1 MNDHPKAALWW
12 RVSTDDQRE
21 ISPETQI
28 LEAKAM
34 ATADGYAVASEHV
47 IGTGWS
53 SLSVWESPEMER
65 LKELIRSGT
74 VQAVYMYDADRAPS
88 KPAHRLLFRAYCE
101 QFRVVIRCRHGQIP
115 AGEMS
120 ELLEFLS
127 AWQKE
132 RQVLRAQQ
140 GSRDGLRD
148 RVRIKK
154 LPASNKAP
162 YGYRWDGTHFAP
174 SDTYPIAAGI
184 WNMLKQGKP
193 DRQIAG
199 VLTRAGVPTPSGRQV
214 WSASTI
220 CDVSTNPAYWGHYTA
235 LRTKKIEPQH
245 RYKPTHGKTGTTSRP
260 VEEQVVLEHLILS
273 PIVTPEEFASV
284 QERRARNKAFGG
296 KQVVQYLLRGMVV
309 CCICGRRFT
318 GVSTNGTHQRYTY
331 YRCSRRHPAVG
342 APHCSNPTVSAPQLE
357 AAVWK
362 RVRRFLET
370 PDVFFA
376 EMEQQGTQHQG
387 TLDSIQQ
394 AITRLER
401 QVQRNRDYTQRA
413 FDEFVEGN
421 ADEETYQR
429 TVAGYRAQVVWL
441 EEEKARQLADF
452 EKAETHLFNID
463 AVKALYPRLREK
475 LESATWHDKRFVL
488 ECLQA
493 RVVVEHQRATLE
505 LAVPDQGF
513 GTVPT
518 TPRGGCARR

>member
-1 MNDHPKAALWW
+1 MKDHQEAALWW
-12 RVSTDDQRE
+12 RISTDDQRE
-21 ISPETQI
+21 ISPETQVS
-28 LEAKAM
+28 EARSLAEHE
-34 ATADGYAVASEHV
+34 GFAVPEAYV
-47 IGTGWS
+47 LGTDWH
-53 SLSVWESPEMER
+53 SLSVWESPPMER
-65 LKELIRSGT
+65 LKELIRSGAIT
-74 VQAVYMYDADRAPS
+74 ALFMYDADRGPS
-88 KPAHRLLFRAYCE
+88 KPVHRLLLRALCE
-101 QFRVVIRCRHGQIP
+101 EHCVAIRCVHGQVP
-115 AGEMS
+115 DGDMGEVM
-120 ELLEFLS
+120 EFLS
-127 AWQKE
+127 AWAKE
-132 RQVLRAQQ
+132 KQVHRAQQ
-140 GSRDGLRD
+140 GSSDGLRD

-174 SDTYPIAAGI
+174 SDTYSIAAGI
-184 WNMLKQGKP
+184 WDMLKQGKP

-199 VLTRAGVPTPSGRQV
+199 VLTRAGIPTPSGRQV

-220 CDVSTNPAYWGHYTA
+220 CEISTNPAYCGHYTG

-245 RYKPTHGKTGTTSRP
+245 RYKPTYGKTGTTSRP
-260 VEEQVVLEHLILS
+260 VEEQVVLEDLIIR

-284 QERRARNKAFGG
+284 QERRALNKAFGG

-309 CCICGRRFT
+309 CCVCGRRFT
-318 GVSTNGTHQRYTY
+318 GVSANGTHRRYTY

-342 APHCSNPTVSAPQLE
+342 APRCSNPPVSAPQLE
-357 AAVWK
+357 AAVWD

-370 PDVFFA
+370 PDVFFT

-394 AITRLER
+394 AITRLEH
-401 QVQRNRDYTQRA
+401 QVQRYRGYKQRA
-413 FDEFVEGN
+413 FDEFVKGN

-429 TVAGYRAQVVWL
+429 TIAEYRAHVVWL
-441 EEEKARQLADF
+441 EEERARQLADL
-452 EKAETHLFNID
+452 EKAETLLLNIG

-475 LESATWHDKRFVL
+475 LESATWDDKRFVL

-493 RVVVEHQRATLE
+493 RVAVEHQHATLE
-505 LAVPDQGF
+505 LAVPDQVF